1 MSAKFLIP
9 RQLVG
14 WSWRIRNLQQASRT
28 ELIWRIDEA
37 GRRTWQ
43 DRVGFIST
51 LSDCQTVRSVYLNVV
66 LAHRELSSVGEVHQ
80 QGERQGVD
88 IVDGDVSQ
96 VLLRHVV

>member
-1 MSAKFLIP
+1 MRRAGEP
-9 RQLVG
+9 G
-14 WSWRIRNLQQASRT
+14 RT
-28 ELIWRIDEA
+28 E
-37 GRRTWQ
+37 Q
-43 DRVGFIST
+43 V
-51 LSDCQTVRSVYLNVV
+51 LSPLCQTVRSVYLNVV